1 MNFKKPNAQK
11 VGSAAQENSNMT
23 DHYVVPTNLAPHVFR
38 LYDIRG
44 EADETGIT
52 PNLAYAIGLA
62 IGTEVLEK
70 GRKTIAVGRDG
81 RLSGPM
87 LKKALI
93 QGIIETGCDVIDIG
107 TVATPVLY
115 FATHFLST
123 DCGVMVTASHNPG
136 HHNGFKIVLAKNTLT
151 TEAIQA
157 LYSRIQ
163 KQAFQ
168 KGQGSISEKNIIDD
182 YISAVCDR
190 THLSRKLKIV
200 IDCGNGAASEI
211 APKLF
216 EKLGCE
222 VLQLFCTLDGNFPN
236 HHPDPTVP
244 ENLRDMIDAVKSHNA
259 DIGLAFDGDADR
271 VGMVTNTGEII
282 WPDRQLMLLAI
293 DVLSRN
299 QKAPIVFDVKC
310 TRNLAIVIREHGG
323 KPIMSRTGH
332 SLLKAKMQEVGAPL
346 AGEMSGH
353 IFFKENWYGFDDGM
367 YVGAR
372 ILQALSD
379 ANQSAN
385 DLFHALP
392 NSVNTPELKL
402 PLAEER
408 KADFMEKLSTQA
420 HFGESEK
427 VTIDGLRLEFP
438 YGWGLIRPSNTSPY
452 LTMRFEADTEESLEK
467 LKTLFREQLLK
478 IDPTLSLPF

>member
-1 MNFKKPNAQK
+1 MLT
-11 VGSAAQENSNMT
+11 VDLEVQEKIKMS
-23 DHYVVPTNLAPHVFR
+23 DQYCVPKNLAHHVFR

-44 EADETGIT
+44 EADESGIT
-52 PNLAYAIGLA
+52 PNLAYSIGLA

-70 GRKTIAVGRDG
+70 GRKTVTVGRDG
-81 RLSGPM
+81 RLSGPA

-93 QGIIETGCDVIDIG
+93 QGIMETGCDVIDIG

-123 DCGVMVTASHNPG
+123 DCGVMITASHNPWN
-136 HHNGFKIVLAKNTLT
+136 HNGFKIVLAKNTLT
-151 TEAIQA
+151 STAIQA
-157 LYSRIQ
+157 LYSRIEA
-163 KQAFQ
+163 KNFR
-168 KGQGSISEKNIIDD
+168 KGKGSIIETNIIDD
-182 YISAVCDR
+182 YISAISERV
-190 THLSRKLKIV
+190 HLPRKLKVV

-211 APKLF
+211 APRLF
-216 EKLGCE
+216 ETLGCE
-222 VLQLFCTLDGNFPN
+222 VVQLYCTLDGHFPN

-244 ENLRDMIDAVKSHNA
+244 ENLVDIIDAVKTHQA

-271 VGMVTNTGEII
+271 LGLVTNTGEII

-299 QKAPIVFDVKC
+299 KNAQIVFDVKC
-310 TRNLAIVIREHGG
+310 TRNLAIMIREHGG
-323 KPIMSRTGH
+323 RPVMSRTGH
-332 SLLKAKMQEVGAPL
+332 SLLKAKMQELGAPL

-367 YVGAR
+367 HVASR
-372 ILQALSD
+372 ILQVL
-379 ANQSAN
+379 ANSGKSA
-385 DLFHALP
+385 DELFHELP

-402 PLAEER
+402 AMSEER
-408 KADFMEKLSTQA
+408 KADFMKKLLTEA
-420 HFGESEK
+420 DFGEAEK
-427 VTIDGLRLEFP
+427 ITIDGLRLEFP
-438 YGWGLIRPSNTSPY
+438 YGWGLVRTSNTSPY
-452 LTMRFEADTEESLEK
+452 LTLRFEADTEGNLEK